1 MFLFSAGLGLNAL
14 VGLGAVDVLDVE
26 VLLAGEAA
34 LPWPGAPTPEDGHA
48 RLVSRSSSPGDR
60 AG

>member
-14 VGLGAVDVLDVE
+14 VGLGAIDVLDVE